1 MGTKKRLTNKQLA
14 IKYNTKTK
22 YIKNIK
28 GKRHLVLPGFM
39 NIPLE

>member
-1 MGTKKRLTNKQLA
+1 MVSKKKLTKKQLA

-22 YIKNIK
+22 YIKTIK
-28 GKRHLVLPGFM
+28 GKRHMVLPGFM